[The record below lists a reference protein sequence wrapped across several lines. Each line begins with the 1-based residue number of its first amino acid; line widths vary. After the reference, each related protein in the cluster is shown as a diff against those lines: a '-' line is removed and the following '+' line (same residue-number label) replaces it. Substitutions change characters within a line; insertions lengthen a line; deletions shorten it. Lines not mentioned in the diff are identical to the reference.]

1 MIYLCE
7 NIDNIL
13 LPDVFDMPEERVLK
27 MKSYKNEKD
36 KKMCCTA
43 FELLKYALKR
53 EYGIHINR
61 NTKMGYTIR
70 GKPHLLDYPCIHFN
84 ISHCYPI
91 VACLRESD
99 LRDAISGFLPT
110 YMIPEYL
117 IPIKSLPH
125 LPNGKIDKKDLES
138 RLIRHHRNS
147 TKPITAAEKII
158 CGIYEEVL
166 EIDEVGRDDSFF
178 ELGGDS
184 IKAIRIVSKLRNIG
198 YQITVKSIMQLAK
211 PVLIAKELQKMK
223 MTDVEVQK
231 ATGEVLL
238 SPIQYRFFEAK
249 LENPD
254 HFNQS
259 VILTT
264 NEQINLSAIKYS
276 MKCILENHDQLRAV
290 FDGKHQEMY
299 FRQLSN

>member
-91 VACLRESD
+91 VACFVSDEEVGADVQTIITEDDLEIIEIIGSQNEIKGLKNRYNPQWHFTRLWTLKESYVKMLSKGID
-99 LRDAISGFLPT
+99 DNLNRYDFEKFNSHRFSALGYDFFSKRMGD
-110 YMIPEYL
+110 Y
-117 IPIKSLPH
+117 H
-125 LPNGKIDKKDLES
+125 LSVCKKDLYPHDIE
-138 RLIRHHRNS
+138 
-147 TKPITAAEKII
+147 II
-158 CGIYEEVL
+158 KV
-166 EIDEVGRDDSFF
+166 
-178 ELGGDS
+178 
-184 IKAIRIVSKLRNIG
+184 
-198 YQITVKSIMQLAK
+198 
-211 PVLIAKELQKMK
+211 
-223 MTDVEVQK
+223 
-231 ATGEVLL
+231 
-238 SPIQYRFFEAK
+238 
-249 LENPD
+249 
-254 HFNQS
+254 
-259 VILTT
+259 
-264 NEQINLSAIKYS
+264 
-276 MKCILENHDQLRAV
+276 
-290 FDGKHQEMY
+290 
-299 FRQLSN
+299 